1 MKIIRQEFELG
12 GRTLTLEHGRLAE
25 QASSAITARYGD
37 TVVLVTVV
45 AAPLK
50 QDLDYF
56 PLTVDFTMRLYAGGR
71 IKGSRWVKRDGRPT
85 DEEILTSRLIDRS
98 IRPLFPKTYKKDVQ
112 VIATVLSVDGE
123 NDPAILAMVA
133 ASAALATSNI
143 PWKGPVGSLKV
154 GAKNGTFMVNPVADE
169 LEFSDL
175 DLVLT
180 TNKENIFMIEAGAN
194 QVPEERI
201 LGALDFGQKEAQKI
215 ILAIEEL
222 VEKVGIEKEKYEDE
236 EDHELLSLIDKKF
249 GEQIL
254 DFAKVNASKEGGSN
268 SAELK
273 QAIIDE
279 VGPAST
285 AKRGEEEK
293 SAKVSVAFEKILR
306 KRVREQILS
315 GKRLDG
321 RKHEEIRPLSC
332 EVGVLPRTHG
342 SAVFKRGQTQV
353 LSVAT
358 LGSPSLSQLLETAE
372 GEENKRYI
380 HHYNMPPYASGE
392 TGRFGQPGRREI
404 GHGALAERALIPVV
418 PSEEKFPYTI
428 QIVSEVMSSNG
439 STSMAS
445 TCGSTLSLM
454 DAGVPIA
461 AAVSGIAM
469 GLIVEP
475 VDSAQG
481 KDKKDRIAIL
491 TDIMGIEDG
500 MGDMDF
506 KVAGTKEGVTAIQL
520 DVKTPMLTLEILKKA
535 LDQANKGRL
544 FILETMLSAIS
555 DSRKT
560 VSKFA
565 PKIVT
570 TKVPVEKIGELI
582 GPGGR
587 TIKKLMADTQ
597 TQVDVEDDGTVT
609 ISGVSEENVEGAKAW
624 IEGLVREVA
633 PGEIYEGEVV
643 RIQPFGAFVNILPG
657 KDGLVHVSD
666 MAEEFVKDPN
676 DIVKLGDKVQVRVKE
691 IDELKRINLS
701 MRLDPSTDRPR
712 EDSTSPRLRG
722 AGAARYGGETSSY
735 GNRSRGR
742 SMGSRPRR
750 GDDER
755 PMYRSGLAS
764 RSGPR
769 RDSGLRQEGGAGG
782 PHFPASR
789 FMPNKKRY

>member
-1 MKIIRQEFELG
+1 MKIIKQEFELG
-12 GRTLTLEHGRLAE
+12 GRSLMLEYGRFAE
-25 QASSAITARYGD
+25 QASSAITATYGE

-50 QDLDYF
+50 QELDYF

-98 IRPLFPKTYKKDVQ
+98 IRPLFPKTYKRDVQ
-112 VIATVLSVDGE
+112 VIATVLSVDGD

-154 GAKNGTFMVNPVADE
+154 GAKEGKFVTNPVQEE
-169 LEFSDL
+169 LGSSDI

-194 QVPEERI
+194 QVPEDKI

-215 ILAIEEL
+215 ISAIEGL
-222 VEKVGIEKEKYEDE
+222 AKKVGVEKEKYEDL
-236 EDHELLSLIDKKF
+236 EDHELLNLIDKKF
-249 GEQIL
+249 GKQIL
-254 DFAKVNASKEGGSN
+254 DFAKANASHEGGSN
-268 SAELK
+268 SSELK
-273 QAIIDE
+273 QAIIEE
-279 VGPAST
+279 VG
-285 AKRGEEEK
+285 EEK
-293 SAKVSVAFEKILR
+293 SSKVGATFEKVLR
-306 KRVREQILS
+306 KQVREQILS

-321 RKHEEIRPLSC
+321 RKHDQVREITC

-358 LGSPSLSQLLETAE
+358 LGSPNLSQLLETAE

-404 GHGALAERALIPVV
+404 GHGALAERALVPVIPA
-418 PSEEKFPYTI
+418 EEKFPYTI
-428 QIVSEVMSSNG
+428 QVVSEVMSSNG

-454 DAGVPIA
+454 DAGVPITKP
-461 AAVSGIAM
+461 VSGIAM
-469 GLIVEP
+469 GMVMEEKQL
-475 VDSAQG
+475 
-481 KDKKDRIAIL
+481 AIL

-506 KVAGTKEGVTAIQL
+506 KVTGTEDGVTAIQL
-520 DVKTPMLTLEILKKA
+520 DVKTPMLTLEILKDA
-535 LDQANKGRL
+535 LSQAKVGRM
-544 FILETMLSAIS
+544 FILEKMIAAIS
-555 DSRKT
+555 SSRKT
-560 VSKFA
+560 VSQYA

-570 TKVPVEKIGELI
+570 TQVPVEKIGELI

-587 TIKKLMADTQ
+587 VIKKLMADTQ
-597 TQVDVEDDGTVT
+597 TQIDVEDDGIVT
-609 ISGVSEENVEGAKAW
+609 ISGISDENVAKAREW
-624 IEGLVREVA
+624 IEGLVKEA
-633 PGEIYEGEVV
+633 QPGEIYEGEVV

-691 IDELKRINLS
+691 IDELRRINLS
-701 MRLDPSTDRPR
+701 MRLDPATDRPKEER
-712 EDSTSPRLRG
+712 GEGGDRPRFGGGDRG
-722 AGAARYGGETSSY
+722 GFNDRP
-735 GNRSRGR
+735 RGR
-742 SMGSRPRR
+742 SMGPRR
-750 GDDER
+750 SDDER
-755 PMYRSGLAS
+755 PNFRNGS
-764 RSGPR
+764 RRPGPS
-769 RDSGLRQEGGAGG
+769 RDSGSRQEGGAGG

-789 FMPNKKRY
+789 FMPAKKRY